1 MIIDAYTFCYNE
13 EIRLKYY
20 LNLYA
25 PLCRKITI
33 YDNGSTDASK
43 EIATKYDNV
52 IWEVETYNQN
62 EINDKILTKVKNNCW
77 KQSKDADWVIV
88 GDVDEILYHKD
99 GLNNY
104 LMYLLNETN
113 KKIIR
118 AKGFDMVSTKLPTH
132 VGNFYDHE
140 DFRYGVRNKKY
151 DKTCIFHSKSVQNI
165 NYTPGA
171 HQCRPIIKKH
181 LLKTNANVKIKKQMR
196 LHDGELKLLHYK
208 YLSKESF
215 VNQQNQSGERLSA
228 TNLQSK
234 GKWGHNYLMHPK
246 NQERIFDKKLRNR
259 KKII

>member
-13 EIRLKYY
+13 QIRLKYY

-33 YDNGSTDASK
+33 YDNGSTDSSK
-43 EIATKYDNV
+43 DIATKYDNV
-52 IWEVETYNQN
+52 IWETETYNQN
-62 EINDKILTKVKNNCW
+62 EINDKILRNVKNNCW

-113 KKIIR
+113 KRIIR
-118 AKGFDMVSTKLPTH
+118 ATGFDMVSTRLPTH
-132 VGNFYDHE
+132 KGNFYEHE
-140 DFRYGVRNKKY
+140 EFQCGVRSELFC
-151 DKTCIFHSKSVQNI
+151 DKTCIFSPSSINEI
-165 NYTPGA
+165 NYQTGA
-171 HQCRPIIKKH
+171 HHCSPVINRH
-181 LLKTNANVKIKKQMR
+181 RWSGETEEMSLY
-196 LHDGELKLLHYK
+196 DGELKLLHYK

-215 VNQQNQSGERLSA
+215 VNQQKLSGERMSEI
-228 TNLQSK
+228 NKSRN
-234 GKWGHNYLMHPK
+234 WGFQYLYESEK
-246 NQERIFDKKLRNR
+246 QEQIFDEKLRNR

>member
-13 EIRLKYY
+13 QIRLKYY

-33 YDNGSTDASK
+33 YDNGSTDDSK

-52 IWEVETYNQN
+52 IWETETYYQN
-62 EINDKILTKVKNNCW
+62 EINDVILTEVKNNCW

-118 AKGFDMVSTKLPTH
+118 ATGFDMISKRLPTH
-132 VGNFYDHE
+132 TGNFYDHE
-140 DFRYGVRNKKY
+140 DFQYGVCNEAW
-151 DKTCIFHSKSVQNI
+151 DKTCIFSPSSICEI
-165 NYTPGA
+165 NYKPGSHFCEPHVSKPR
-171 HQCRPIIKKH
+171 HQRRIGE
-181 LLKTNANVKIKKQMR
+181 MS
-196 LHDGELKLLHYK
+196 LHDGQLKLLHYK

-215 VNQQNQSGERLSA
+215 VNQQKKSGERLA
-228 TNLQSK
+228 KINK
-234 GKWGHNYLMHPK
+234 EKNYGFEYLYDTK
-246 NQERIFDKKLRNR
+246 KQEQIFDQKLRNR
-259 KKII
+259 KKVI